1 MTIKS
6 FKDAAYQA
14 AKANDSIEDAAR
26 FVFDKCPTVLESMP
40 DDVKTE
46 LDEGWMLRHNE
57 KHPEK
62 LYIRV
67 DGNLVIPSG
76 KVPEKAER
84 VAVSVYSAMS
94 YSQQAFGQLRNSDP
108 ELHRVINE
116 RRKMWSKYRKNRK
129 DDLFRAIRSLVTGES
144 SKAPVDNFDVYIV
157 KHIDAAMTRC
167 KNSVARGDATAD
179 LGLLE
184 KQIKAFWSAK

>member
-14 AKANDSIEDAAR
+14 AKANDSIEESAR
-26 FVFDKCPTVLESMP
+26 FVFDKCPTVLESIP
-40 DDVKTE
+40 DDVKVE
-46 LDEGWMLRHNE
+46 LDDGWMLRHHE

-67 DGNLVIPSG
+67 DGNLAIPSG
-76 KVPEKAER
+76 KVPEKVEK
-84 VAVSVYSAMS
+84 VLVSVYSAMS

-108 ELHRVINE
+108 ELHRVVNE

-129 DDLFRAIRSLVTGES
+129 DDLFRAVRDLITGEK
-144 SKAPVDNFDVYIV
+144 SKAPVENFDVYIV

-179 LGLLE
+179 QGLLE

>member
-14 AKANDSIEDAAR
+14 AKGSDSIEDSAR
-26 FVFDKCPTVLESMP
+26 FVFDKCPIVLESIP

-84 VAVSVYSAMS
+84 VVVSVYSAMS

-108 ELHRVINE
+108 ELHRVVSE
-116 RRKMWSKYRKNRK
+116 RRKMWIKYRKNRK
-129 DDLFRAIRSLVTGES
+129 DDLFRAIRFLVTGES

-157 KHIDAAMTRC
+157 KHIDSALTRC